1 MQENLSELLEVARKV
16 ARKGGEQTLEY
27 FQKSI
32 KVEHKDDESPVTI
45 ADRMAEEVMRTE
57 IADHFPDH
65 GVLGEELG
73 QSNEEHNVQWI
84 LDPIDGTISFI
95 HGVPLYTTLVGITVD
110 QKPAVG
116 VIYAPAL
123 DEMADGAVGIGAYF
137 NGESCHAR
145 RTANMKEATLL
156 TTDLTHIKKHGYEH
170 QFNKLHDECRYYRSW
185 GDAYGHMMVATGR
198 ADIMLD
204 PILNIWDAA
213 ALLPV
218 VSESGAI
225 FTGLNGESRIDAGN
239 AVSATPGLHP
249 QIISMFNDNT

>member
-1 MQENLSELLEVARKV
+1 MQENLSELLDVARKV

-32 KVEHKDDESPVTI
+32 KIEHKDDESPVTI

-57 IADHFPDH
+57 ISDHYPEH

-95 HGVPLYTTLVGITVD
+95 HGVPLYTTLVGITID
-110 QKPAVG
+110 NEPAVG

-123 DEMADGAVGIGAYF
+123 DEMCDGAIGVGAYF
-137 NGESCHAR
+137 NGTICRAR
-145 RTANMKEATLL
+145 RTTNLSEATLL
-156 TTDLTHIKKHGYEH
+156 TTDLEHIQKHGYEEQFRELH
-170 QFNKLHDECRYYRSW
+170 QNCRYYRTW

-204 PILNIWDAA
+204 PVLNIWDAA

-218 VSESGAI
+218 VSESGAV
-225 FTGLNGESRIDAGN
+225 FSGLNGQKRIDAGN
-239 AVSATPGLHP
+239 ALSATPGLHS
-249 QIISMFNDNT
+249 QIISLFNNKT